1 MKPNPVCV
9 PRPVEFN
16 SQSGS
21 VGLLLWYQEGTM
33 DRVGTF
39 SSEYCNKLDRAA
51 VWVGTSVVSAFF
63 ASLERCSCIT
73 LSTTDTEDEEEAKDR
88 PLMFVNSNGESSAP
102 IHGDVE
108 KDSNKMADS
117 MV

>member
-1 MKPNPVCV
+1 V
-9 PRPVEFN
+9 N

-21 VGLLLWYQEGTM
+21 VGLLLPDQDSTM

-88 PLMFVNSNGESSAP
+88 PLMFVTSNGEQNGAAYGEEQNGGAY
-102 IHGDVE
+102 GDVD
-108 KDSNKMADS
+108 KDSNKMANN